1 MKKLITL
8 TSILLFFISAKA
20 QISGAYAPLIDEK
33 DAYYATYSSED
44 YKSKYHQEYAFYYKT
59 ATTKD
64 SQIKSDE
71 IKNELPP
78 WEIIKRDNPKD
89 FFNQIINS
97 IKVEDFGDDKLNI
110 SLVYNLSA
118 EQIREFQQTRGI
130 VNKEKLVDLLRVN
143 ILSTEI
149 YNKTDHKKI
158 ELGKSWTPFCCNLL
172 PNDNPTQEKFIYYNY
187 IKSENINFKN
197 LTGTIAVQLQFPTE
211 YIVKYITQ
219 KDVGTIIEIAG
230 NQKIKL
236 IEFVDNKIHFEV
248 QNKEKLKSEIKF
260 ADVSSNVK
268 SISMPKYYYNFF
280 RSNPKMK
287 YAEFEKEYHKF
298 VEKEEDNLD
307 ENMVYIYSL
316 EGKPDR
322 FYIYGPSQ
330 KTMLSKEITLK
341 M

>member
-1 MKKLITL
+1 MKKLITII
-8 TSILLFFISAKA
+8 SMLLVFISAKA
-20 QISGAYAPLIDEK
+20 QVSEAYAPLIDEK
-33 DAYYATYSSED
+33 EDYYATYSKED
-44 YKSKYHQEYAFYYKT
+44 FKSKYHQEYAFYYKA

-64 SQIKSDE
+64 SHIKVGK

-78 WEIIKRDNPKD
+78 WELIKKYNPTD
-89 FFNQIINS
+89 FFSQITNS
-97 IKVEDFGDDKLNI
+97 IKVEDFGDEKLNI
-110 SLVYNLSA
+110 SLVYDLSA
-118 EQIREFQQTRGI
+118 EQVREFQQTRGI
-130 VNKEKLVDLLRVN
+130 VNTEKLVDLLHIN

-149 YNKTDHKKI
+149 YNKADRKKI

-172 PNDNPTQEKFIYYNY
+172 PNNNPTQEKFIYYNY
-187 IKSENINFKN
+187 IKTENINFKN
-197 LTGTIAVQLQFPTE
+197 LTGNIAVQLQFPTE
-211 YIVKYITQ
+211 YVIKEITK
-219 KDVGTIIEIAG
+219 KDVGKIIEIAG

-248 QNKEKLKSEIKF
+248 LNKEKLKNEIKF
-260 ADVSSNVK
+260 VGVASNVK
-268 SISMPKYYYNFF
+268 SISMPKYFYNFF

-298 VEKEEDNLD
+298 VEKEDDNLD

-322 FYIYGPSQ
+322 FYIYGANQ
-330 KTMLSKEITLK
+330 KTMLNKEITLK